1 MSGRTPDPR
10 RRPIVMAVVAL
21 VVANLA
27 VGGVRAFTGDEAEAV
42 APPVTEAPT
51 TTTTTLPPL
60 GEPVFTPG
68 DGATEPLVELGT
80 ITIPAIGLEEATTFD
95 GIALSSIDHGPGH
108 WPGTA
113 MPGHL
118 GNTVFAGHRITHS
131 HPFRKLDELKEGDQ
145 AILTTAEGTFVY
157 SYTVGDIVT
166 PDRTD
171 IATQTPAY
179 TATFFACHPP
189 GSLDFRIVAHWKLVS
204 APAPG
209 QPDPAILPPV

>member
-1 MSGRTPDPR
+1 MAGRTPDPR

-21 VVANLA
+21 VVANLS
-27 VGGVRAFTGDEAEAV
+27 VGGIRAFAGDEAEAIA
-42 APPVTEAPT
+42 APPTTTTT
-51 TTTTTLPPL
+51 TTTTTLPAL
-60 GEPVFTPG
+60 TEPVLTPG
-68 DGATEPLVELGT
+68 DDAEEPLVELGT
-80 ITIPAIGLEEATTFD
+80 LTIPAIGLEEATTYD
-95 GIALSSIDHGPGH
+95 GIALSSINHGPGH

-131 HPFRKLDELKEGDQ
+131 HPFRRLDELTEGDQ

-157 SYTVGDIVT
+157 SYTAGDIVT

-171 IATQTPAY
+171 IATQTTAY